1 MVAREFVSIEV
12 KSVLNRVNGMPFRW
26 SINPYRGCSHACPFC
41 VGGETPILMADGTIR
56 LLEEIQ
62 VGDQIYGT
70 VRRGAYR
77 RYVPTFVFAH
87 WAVRKP
93 AYRITLEDG
102 TQIIASGDHRF
113 LTDRGWKFVTGAEQ
127 GRLRRPHLTTSIKL
141 MGTGGFATMPPRADD
156 YKRGYLCGLIRGD
169 GLLAFYQ
176 YEREGRAHGNQYQFR
191 LAMPDREALERARG
205 YLLGFGVPT
214 RSSVFQEATPI
225 HRGVHAIRTQAR
237 SLVEGVE
244 RIVAWPSEPS
254 SEWCKGFLAGIFDA
268 EGGYNDGVPRIS
280 NTNHVLVEQMTRC
293 LKHLGFSSVVETR
306 TRDGAKPMKVVR
318 LLGGL
323 REHLRFFH
331 SVDPAITRKRNI
343 EGRAVKNNPR
353 LRVVAI
359 EPLGVRQLFDITTGT
374 GDFIAD
380 GVISHNCYARRT
392 HWFLDEDGID
402 GWSSKIFVKVNAPE
416 VLRRELARPGWKR
429 EEVALGTATDPYQ
442 AIEGRYRVTR
452 GILEALIDFRTP
464 TSIVTRS
471 PMILRDLD
479 LLTELAR
486 RAGLTVCVSIATAD
500 PELAHEIEPT
510 VAPPDQRFKAVGALA
525 AEGIRAGVLLAPIL
539 PGLTDTRPQLAA
551 VVDAARQAGAHF
563 VGHNTLHLGE
573 ITRDAFLRY
582 LRTCHPGLVSR
593 YERMYTGKYAPGPYR
608 AMIARIVEEEKS
620 RAEICGA
627 RYLSPP
633 PGPEQLPLMVVD

>member
-1 MVAREFVSIEV
+1 M
-12 KSVLNRVNGMPFRW
+12 
-26 SINPYRGCSHACPFC
+26 
-41 VGGETPILMADGTIR
+41 
-56 LLEEIQ
+56 
-62 VGDQIYGT
+62 
-70 VRRGAYR
+70 
-77 RYVPTFVFAH
+77 
-87 WAVRKP
+87 
-93 AYRITLEDG
+93 
-102 TQIIASGDHRF
+102 
-113 LTDRGWKFVTGAEQ
+113 
-127 GRLRRPHLTTSIKL
+127 
-141 MGTGGFATMPPRADD
+141 
-156 YKRGYLCGLIRGD
+156 
-169 GLLAFYQ
+169 
-176 YEREGRAHGNQYQFR
+176 
-191 LAMPDREALERARG
+191 
-205 YLLGFGVPT
+205 
-214 RSSVFQEATPI
+214 
-225 HRGVHAIRTQAR
+225 HAIRTQAR

-380 GVISHNCYARRT
+380 GVICHNCYARRT

-486 RAGLTVCVSIATAD
+486 RAGLTVCVSIATLVRCT
-500 PELAHEIEPT
+500 PSSCRGQPLA
-510 VAPPDQRFKAVGALA
+510 
-525 AEGIRAGVLLAPIL
+525 
-539 PGLTDTRPQLAA
+539 
-551 VVDAARQAGAHF
+551 
-563 VGHNTLHLGE
+563 
-573 ITRDAFLRY
+573 
-582 LRTCHPGLVSR
+582 RT
-593 YERMYTGKYAPGPYR
+593 T
-608 AMIARIVEEEKS
+608 IARRPFGSDSTWRYGPGAWPQRMRSASATSGRESAAS
-620 RAEICGA
+620 RA
-627 RYLSPP
+627 
-633 PGPEQLPLMVVD
+633 